1 MVASHDAKIDM
12 AQRATTAI
20 REDWMRCFED
30 VMLENCD
37 QSRSTL
43 LESDRNRS
51 SMFSEKFDL
60 PILWGNV
67 WFGKNAR

>member
-1 MVASHDAKIDM
+1 MIKA
-12 AQRATTAI
+12 
-20 REDWMRCFED
+20 W
-30 VMLENCD
+30 
-37 QSRSTL
+37 STL

-67 WFGKNAR
+67 WFGKNARSSHVRPVDVSRQEEILLDAGAVTSKQETGLD